1 MHLICIVVLHTWHKN
16 ICNNTQYKLWNIFH
30 YLYIYTCRFV
40 GIVFD
45 EIYIREDLV
54 YDKHTSKVI
63 GFVNLGDVD
72 RQLSAL
78 EFSSSQSPPTIATRI
93 VTLMVRGVFSK
104 LHFPLI
110 NFPTA
115 GIRACVLHDILWEAT
130 ELLERS
136 DFIVCFQTGDGGSPH
151 RRLVLGN

>member
-1 MHLICIVVLHTWHKN
+1 M
-16 ICNNTQYKLWNIFH
+16 
-30 YLYIYTCRFV
+30 
-40 GIVFD
+40 
-45 EIYIREDLV
+45 

-78 EFSSSQSPPTIATRI
+78 EFDSSQSPPTIATHI
-93 VTLMVRGVFSK
+93 LTLMVRGVFSK
-104 LHFPLI
+104 LHFPLA

-115 GIRACVLHDILWEAT
+115 GIRTCVLHDILWEAT

-136 DFIVCFQTGDGGSPH
+136 DFIVCFQTGDGDSPH
-151 RRLVLGN
+151 RRLVLGNYQALCKQFVTL

>member
-1 MHLICIVVLHTWHKN
+1 MHVICIIVLHTWHKN
-16 ICNNTQYKLWNIFH
+16 ISNIH
-30 YLYIYTCRFV
+30 NINYYTSSITCIFIRV
-40 GIVFD
+40 GLLALSLM
-45 EIYIREDLV
+45 RS
-54 YDKHTSKVI
+54 TSGKTLCMISIHPKVI

-78 EFSSSQSPPTIATRI
+78 EFDSSQSPPTIATRI
-93 VTLMVRGVFSK
+93 LTLMVRGVFSK
-104 LHFPLI
+104 LHFPLA

-115 GIRACVLHDILWEAT
+115 GIRTCVLHDILWEAT
-130 ELLERS
+130 ELLHS